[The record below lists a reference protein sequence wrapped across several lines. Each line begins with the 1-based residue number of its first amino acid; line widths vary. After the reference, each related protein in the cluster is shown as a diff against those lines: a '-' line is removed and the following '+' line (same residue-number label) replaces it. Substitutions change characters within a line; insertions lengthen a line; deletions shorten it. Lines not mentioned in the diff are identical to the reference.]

1 MRRFQSISVMT
12 RVFAALAIAGS
23 LAWSSTAQQRP
34 AQIQSAPPPLALSM
48 PNQNGS
54 LKFGVMGDFG
64 TGERAQYDMAATMAR
79 VHQQFKFTLMLLVG
93 DNLYGSERPQDFK
106 KKFED
111 PYKALIDGGV
121 KFRASLGNHDER
133 DQRKY
138 PLFNMGG
145 ELYYT
150 YKEGN
155 VRFFVIESTYPD
167 PKQMLWLEQE
177 LKNSDSEWKIAYMHH
192 PPYCSAGRH
201 GSDRRLREML
211 EPLFVTYNVSVVFS
225 GHDHVYERTKPQKD
239 VTYFVVG
246 STGKVAPGD
255 LVRNSPLT
263 AKGFDSEQVFLIAE
277 IQGDQMTFNAISK
290 SGKIVDH
297 GTVTRRAAPKKLP

>member
-1 MRRFQSISVMT
+1 MP
-12 RVFAALAIAGS
+12 RVNPFRVVAPVLAALAAAAS
-23 LAWSSTAQQRP
+23 LAWAP
-34 AQIQSAPPPLALSM
+34 AVLQPPTQGQAPAAKIPLTL
-48 PNQNGS
+48 PNQPDS

-64 TGERAQYDMAATMAR
+64 TGAAPQIEMAATMAR
-79 VHQQFKFTLMLLVG
+79 VHQQFKFTLMLLTG

-121 KFRASLGNHDER
+121 TFRAALGNHDER
-133 DQRKY
+133 EQRNYK
-138 PLFNMGG
+138 PFNMGG
-145 ELYYT
+145 QLYYT
-150 YKEGN
+150 YKEKN

-177 LKNSDSEWKIAYMHH
+177 LKNSDSDWKIAYMHH

-211 EPLFVTYNVSVVFS
+211 EPLFVAYNVSVVFA

-239 VTYFVVG
+239 ITYFVVG
-246 STGKVAPGD
+246 SSGKLSPGD
-255 LVRNSPLT
+255 LDSRSPLT
-263 AKGFDSEQVFLIAE
+263 AKGFDTDQAFLVAE
-277 IQGDQMTFNAISK
+277 ISGDQMAFNAVSK
-290 SGKIVDH
+290 AGRVVDA
-297 GTVTRRAAPKKLP
+297 GTITRRQAPKK

>member
-1 MRRFQSISVMT
+1 MAAPLMPRPIPQLLAA
-12 RVFAALAIAGS
+12 FAVVASLGWAPAII
-23 LAWSSTAQQRP
+23 QRP
-34 AQIQSAPPPLALSM
+34 AQNSPAPLPLSM
-48 PNQNGS
+48 PNKAGS
-54 LKFGVMGDFG
+54 LKLGVMGDFG

-79 VHQQFKFTLMLLVG
+79 THQQFKFTLMLLVG

-106 KKFED
+106 KKFEE
-111 PYKALIDGGV
+111 PYKPLLDGGV
-121 KFRASLGNHDER
+121 TFRASVGNHDER
-133 DQRKY
+133 EQRNY

-150 YKEGN
+150 FKEQN

-167 PKQMLWLEQE
+167 PKQLLWLEQE
-177 LKNSDSEWKIAYMHH
+177 LKKSDSEWKIAYMHH

-239 VTYFVVG
+239 ITYFVVG

-255 LVRNSPLT
+255 LARNSPLT
-263 AKGFDSEQVFLIAE
+263 AKGFDSEQTFLIAE
-277 IQGDQMTFNAISK
+277 IDGDQMAFNAISK
-290 SGKIVDH
+290 SGKIVDS
-297 GTVTRRAAPKKLP
+297 GTLARRMPKKLP

>member
-1 MRRFQSISVMT
+1 MRPRLLSRPLLQ
-12 RVFAALAIAGS
+12 ALAAIAVVLSVGWAP
-23 LAWSSTAQQRP
+23 LVQRQAQPP
-34 AQIQSAPPPLALSM
+34 AAPLPLSM
-48 PNQNGS
+48 PNQAGS

-64 TGERAQYDMAATMAR
+64 TGARAQYDMAATMAR
-79 VHQQFKFTLMLLVG
+79 AHQQFKFTLMLLTG

-106 KKFED
+106 KKFEE
-111 PYKALIDGGV
+111 PYKPLIDGGV

-133 DQRKY
+133 EQRSY

-150 YKEGN
+150 FKEQN
-155 VRFFVIESTYPD
+155 ARFFVIESTYAD
-167 PKQMLWLEQE
+167 PKQLLWLEEE
-177 LKNSDSEWKIAYMHH
+177 LKKSDSEWKIAYMHH

-239 VTYFVVG
+239 ITYFVVG

-255 LVRNSPLT
+255 LPANSPLT
-263 AKGFDSEQVFLIAE
+263 AKGFDAEQAFLIAE
-277 IQGDQMTFNAISK
+277 IIGDQMTFNAISK
-290 SGKIVDH
+290 SGKVVDA
-297 GTVTRRAAPKKLP
+297 GTIARRQPKK

>member
-1 MRRFQSISVMT
+1 MRLSLTSRPLLQT
-12 RVFAALAIAGS
+12 LAAIAVAGS
-23 LAWSSTAQQRP
+23 LGWAPAALQRAVQKP
-34 AQIQSAPPPLALSM
+34 AAPSQIPLAM
-48 PNQNGS
+48 PNKAGS

-64 TGERAQYDMAATMAR
+64 TGERAQYDMAETMGR
-79 VHQQFKFTLMLLVG
+79 TYQQFKFTLM
-93 DNLYGSERPQDFK
+93 LYGSERPQDFK

-121 KFRASLGNHDER
+121 TFRASLGNHDER
-133 DQRKY
+133 EQRHY
-138 PLFNMGG
+138 PPFNMNG

-150 YKEGN
+150 YKEQN
-155 VRFFVIESTYPD
+155 VRFFVLESTYPD
-167 PKQMLWLEQE
+167 PKQLLWLEQE
-177 LKNSDSEWKIAYMHH
+177 LKKSDSEWKIAYMHH

-201 GSDRRLREML
+201 GSDRRLREMV

-263 AKGFDSEQVFLIAE
+263 ARGFDSEQVFLIGE
-277 IQGDQMTFNAISK
+277 IDGDQMAFNAISK
-290 SGKIVDH
+290 SGKVVDS
-297 GTVTRRAAPKKLP
+297 GTLTRRLPKKQP

>member
-1 MRRFQSISVMT
+1 MAAPLMPRPILQSLAA
-12 RVFAALAIAGS
+12 FAVVAS
-23 LAWSSTAQQRP
+23 LAWAPAIIQRP
-34 AQIQSAPPPLALSM
+34 AQNSPAPLPLSM
-48 PNQNGS
+48 PNKAGS
-54 LKFGVMGDFG
+54 LKLGVMGDFG

-79 VHQQFKFTLMLLVG
+79 THQQFKFTLMLLVG

-106 KKFED
+106 KKFEE
-111 PYKALIDGGV
+111 PYKPLLDGGV
-121 KFRASLGNHDER
+121 TFRASVGNHDER
-133 DQRKY
+133 EQRNY

-150 YKEGN
+150 FKEQN

-167 PKQMLWLEQE
+167 PKQLLWLEQE
-177 LKNSDSEWKIAYMHH
+177 LKKSDSEWKIAYMHH

-239 VTYFVVG
+239 ITYFVVG

-255 LVRNSPLT
+255 LARNSPLT
-263 AKGFDSEQVFLIAE
+263 AKGFDSEQTFLIAE
-277 IQGDQMTFNAISK
+277 IDGDQMAFNAISK
-290 SGKIVDH
+290 SGKVVDA
-297 GTVTRRAAPKKLP
+297 GTLTRRTPKKLP